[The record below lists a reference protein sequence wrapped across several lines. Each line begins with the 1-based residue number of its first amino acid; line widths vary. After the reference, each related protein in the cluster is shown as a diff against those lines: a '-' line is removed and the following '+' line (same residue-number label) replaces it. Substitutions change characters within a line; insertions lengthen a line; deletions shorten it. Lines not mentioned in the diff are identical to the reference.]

1 MGWMLVAGGAA
12 AFVGGMAIGAALT
25 LALARDK
32 FRAMTEAA
40 DRASLVLSA
49 QSSGALKDLADAHRK
64 AEAMIGAIET
74 AKLSTARAE
83 TSVTG
88 LIANIQESRDGLEK
102 AAQLSWFPALGRG
115 RSIKWAAREE
125 TPPEP
130 SLD

>member
-12 AFVGGMAIGAALT
+12 AFAVGLAVGAALT

-32 FRAMTEAA
+32 FRAMTQAA
-40 DRASLVLSA
+40 DRASVVLSA

-74 AKLSTARAE
+74 AKLSTARAG

-88 LIANIQESRDGLEK
+88 LIANIHESRDGLEK
-102 AAQLSWFPALGRG
+102 AAQLSWFPAFGRT
-115 RSIKWAAREE
+115 RPMQRAAPEE

>member
-49 QSSGALKDLADAHRK
+49 QSSGALNDLADAHRK

-102 AAQLSWFPALGRG
+102 AAQLSWFPAFGRG
-115 RSIKWAAREE
+115 RREARAAREE
-125 TPPEP
+125 TLAEP

>member
-32 FRAMTEAA
+32 FRVMTEAA

-88 LIANIQESRDGLEK
+88 LIANIKESRDGLEK
-102 AAQLSWFPALGRG
+102 AAQLSWFPAFGGSR
-115 RSIKWAAREE
+115 RAPRAVSEE

>member
-1 MGWMLVAGGAA
+1 MGWMLVAGGVAVFA
-12 AFVGGMAIGAALT
+12 VGLAVGAALT

-49 QSSGALKDLADAHRK
+49 QSEGALKDLADAHRK

-88 LIANIQESRDGLEK
+88 LIANIHESRDGLEK
-102 AAQLSWFPALGRG
+102 ASQLSWFPAVRRTRPMLR
-115 RSIKWAAREE
+115 APEE
-125 TPPEP
+125 TPAEP
-130 SLD
+130 SLG